1 MALLLKILLTAG
13 ALWYT
18 DLYAE
23 YSGLSRE
30 VSGIH
35 FLIACAVWS
44 IVENVK

>member
-1 MALLLKILLTAG
+1 MTLLLKILLTVG

-23 YSGLSRE
+23 HFDISRE

-35 FLIACAVWS
+35 FLIACAIWS
-44 IVENVK
+44 VVENTK